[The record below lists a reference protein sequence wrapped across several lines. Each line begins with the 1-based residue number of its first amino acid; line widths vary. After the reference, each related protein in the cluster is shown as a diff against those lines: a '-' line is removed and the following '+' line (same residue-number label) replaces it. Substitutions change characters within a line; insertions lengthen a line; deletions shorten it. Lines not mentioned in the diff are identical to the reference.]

1 MTEGDKTF
9 QLIFLVP
16 SEVSSLLVKYLILH
30 ITLHVSGSYKSGVLV
45 QTGLGE
51 LFKAL

>member
-1 MTEGDKTF
+1 MNKGDKT
-9 QLIFLVP
+9 QLFCVASDL
-16 SEVSSLLVKYLILH
+16 SSLLVKYLVLH
-30 ITLHVSGSYKSGVLV
+30 ITLHASGSYKSGVLV

>member
-1 MTEGDKTF
+1 MSKDEKT
-9 QLIFLVP
+9 QLVCVASDL
-16 SEVSSLLVKYLILH
+16 SSLLVKYLVLH
-30 ITLHVSGSYKSGVLV
+30 ITLHVSGAYKSGVLV